1 MRFAVLGRLEV
12 DGPGGPLA
20 ITSPKVRTLL
30 ATLLFRANTEV
41 PTSTLHQ
48 ALWGYDPPSSA
59 VASLHNH
66 VTRLRRQLGAAE
78 GERLV
83 AGVAA
88 YSFRAER
95 GELDL
100 LDFTCLSEAAGR
112 AREQRDWPEV
122 ARLTDAALALW
133 RGAPLDGL
141 EVDLLAADVRRLVA
155 VRQEVL
161 TWSFDAA
168 LRLSRHGGLIPRL
181 TDAVAEFPFVE
192 TFHVQLMEALER
204 SGQQAQA
211 LEVFQR
217 LWRALADELGI
228 EPSAAARAAQRRILD
243 AARSAAATE
252 PNEPTTPSAVPAL
265 SATAAA
271 VPAAGVAPAAPVL
284 LVPAQLP
291 RDITAFTGRTAE
303 LDELVTAC
311 RVGAEQ
317 GGVIDIHAI
326 DGMAGVGK
334 TAFAIHAAH
343 RLAADFPDGQIFL
356 SLHAHTLG
364 TAPVPAAD
372 ALATLL
378 VSLGVDPARI
388 PADLSGRAG
397 MWRAQLAGRRVLLL
411 LDDAQS
417 SEQVRPLLPASAG
430 SLVLVTSRRRLLALE
445 DAMPFTLD
453 VLPAPEA
460 AALFVAKSGRP
471 QLSPDDPAVREIVRL
486 CGHLPLAIQ
495 LSAARLRHRR
505 SWTVADLLPD
515 LAETSRRLNALLME
529 DLSVAAA
536 FDLSYRDLAA
546 EQRQLFR
553 RLGLLFGEDLDV
565 PTAAALNGVDAP
577 TVRALLQELVDHHL
591 VEEQRRGRYRMHD
604 LIREHARNLA
614 EAEPAGHGDGAAEGD
629 GAADGDAARQRLL
642 DYYLHTA
649 ARAGALL
656 SGSIPLR
663 SPDVVHVPVAG
674 PPLAGEDDALTWMR
688 TERANLLA
696 AVDHAVGHSPRH
708 AVQLPAA
715 LHEFLRSQG
724 HWAEAGTVHGTA
736 LEAATASGDL
746 LGMAISLYNAGAV
759 ALYVDEYS
767 VGAGYLGRA
776 VALFEEC
783 GHRIGLAVSLH
794 QLGAMHRLSGDYGRA
809 EDALQRAQTLFDQVE
824 DATHLGH
831 VLTEL
836 GHVQQL
842 TGQFAAAMGTLEG
855 ALEAHRRTGNRR
867 GEANA
872 LGQQGDV
879 LQWTGRYAEALAN
892 HERALEIFTRIGN
905 VVGQAIALVQIG
917 EVHWVLG
924 ALAEAEQNLRDALE
938 RCERIGSRLVRAN
951 ALAHLGSVR
960 LALGDQA
967 GAASCLREA
976 LEICRDLGSRLG
988 EAHVLLRL
996 GRVALAGADPAVAEG
1011 HLKGA
1016 LQLFELTEDRGG
1028 EAETRNALGVLDA
1041 ARELP
1046 AEAARHHGR
1055 ALEIAAEI
1063 GAALEE
1069 ARALE
1074 GLAVAHRLAGDD
1086 AEEQLLLDRCLAAY
1100 TRLAIPDAERVR
1112 ARLHDVG
1119 ASSAT
1124 LPGPR

>member
-12 DGPGGPLA
+12 EGSDGPLA

-41 PTSTLHQ
+41 PTGTLHQ

-88 YSFRAER
+88 YTFRAER
-95 GELDL
+95 AELDL

-112 AREQRDWPEV
+112 AREQRDWVEV

-133 RGAPLDGL
+133 RGVPLDGL

-161 TWSFDAA
+161 TWSFEAA

-181 TDAVAEFPFVE
+181 TDAVAEFPFAE
-192 TFHVQLMEALER
+192 TFHVQLMEALDR
-204 SGQQAQA
+204 GGQQAQA

-217 LWRALADELGI
+217 LRRALVDELGI

-243 AARSAAATE
+243 ATRSAAA
-252 PNEPTTPSAVPAL
+252 
-265 SATAAA
+265 
-271 VPAAGVAPAAPVL
+271 APAPDRPAPPASAPGSF

-303 LDELVTAC
+303 LEELVTAC

-334 TAFAIHAAH
+334 TAFAIHAGH

-356 SLHAHTLG
+356 SLHAHTPG
-364 TAPVPAAD
+364 TAPVPPAD

-378 VSLGVDPARI
+378 VGLGVDPARI

-411 LDDAQS
+411 LDDARS
-417 SEQVRPLLPASAG
+417 SEQVRPLLPASPG

-460 AALFVAKSGRP
+460 AALLVAKSGRP
-471 QLSPDDPAVREIVRL
+471 QLSPDDPSVREIVRL
-486 CGHLPLAIQ
+486 CGYLPLAIQ
-495 LSAARLRHRR
+495 LTAARLRHRR

-515 LAETSRRLNALLME
+515 LAETSLRLDALHME

-536 FDLSYRDLAA
+536 FDLSYRDLGA
-546 EQRQLFR
+546 EQQRLFR
-553 RLGLLFGEDLDV
+553 LLGLLFGEDLDV
-565 PTAAALNGVDAP
+565 PTAAALSGTDAP
-577 TVRALLQELVDHHL
+577 AVRALLRELVDHHL
-591 VEEQRRGRYRMHD
+591 VEEPRRGRYRMHD
-604 LIREHARNLA
+604 LIREHARSLV
-614 EAEPAGHGDGAAEGD
+614 EAEPAGDDGAD
-629 GAADGDAARQRLL
+629 GADGRDAARQRLL

-649 ARAGALL
+649 ARAGSLL
-656 SGSIPLR
+656 GGSIPLR
-663 SPDVVHVPVAG
+663 SPDVVHVPVAC
-674 PPLAGEDDALTWMR
+674 PPLAGEDDALAWLR

-696 AVDHAVGHSPRH
+696 AVDHAAGHSPRH
-708 AVQLPAA
+708 AAQLPAA

-724 HWAEAGTVHGTA
+724 HWAEAGAVHRTA

-746 LGMAISLYNAGAV
+746 LGMAISLLNSGAV

-783 GHRIGLAVSLH
+783 DHRLGLAVSLH
-794 QLGAMHRLSGDYGRA
+794 QLGAMHRLSGQYAKAEEALMRA
-809 EDALQRAQTLFDQVE
+809 RTLFDHA
-824 DATHLGH
+824 DHATHLAH
-831 VLTEL
+831 LFTEL

-842 TGQFAAAMGTLEG
+842 TGQFAAATRTLQS

-872 LGQQGDV
+872 LGQLGDV

-892 HERALEIFTRIGN
+892 HQRALELFTRIGN

-924 ALAEAEQNLRDALE
+924 DLLAAEHNLREALE
-938 RCERIGSRLVRAN
+938 RCDRIGSRLVRAN
-951 ALAHLGSVR
+951 ALAHLSSVR
-960 LALGDQA
+960 LALGDHA
-967 GAASCLREA
+967 GVASCLGEA

-996 GRVALAGADPAVAEG
+996 GRLALATADPAAAETHLVAAVE
-1011 HLKGA
+1011 
-1016 LQLFELTEDRGG
+1016 LFEAMEDRGG
-1028 EAETRNALGVLDA
+1028 EAETRNALGALGA

-1046 AEAARHHGR
+1046 DEAARHHGR
-1055 ALEIAAEI
+1055 ALEIASEI

-1074 GLAVAHRLAGDD
+1074 GLATARRLAGDD
-1086 AEEQLLLDRCLAAY
+1086 AEERLLLERCLASY
-1100 TRLAIPDAERVR
+1100 TRLAIPDAGRVR
-1112 ARLHDVG
+1112 ARLHRSGTPSTTLDG
-1119 ASSAT
+1119 A
-1124 LPGPR
+1124 R